1 LKFYS
6 SKEYIEFLIPKIEWV
21 EEKDKPICFAIQFLS
36 SINYDNDGKM
46 ISSRWDPIF
55 PSMHFIY
62 KNKEC
67 FEGEK
72 AEDEI
77 NAEYAKLK
85 VNS

>member
-1 LKFYS
+1 
-6 SKEYIEFLIPKIEWV
+6 
-21 EEKDKPICFAIQFLS
+21 
-36 SINYDNDGKM
+36 M